1 MLSILS
7 LSFFVHSLTFK
18 FSCLVSSSFFLI
30 VSKILLSFAY
40 PLFQCLQ
47 FLSSLLQYSSLYFL
61 SDYPNNIF
69 AMNLPGNSS
78 LLKLFFSLFCQ
89 FTSSMSCQYFFLNS
103 SIVSF
108 VFSRFFLSSQVSD
121 SAINPFYFTRH
132 LFFSL
137 ICCLF
142 KILSTSYFS
151 FSSIMTRAS
160 CSFLC
165 PLTCP
170 TYFCI
175 LLMLTTGCIFTILSI
190 MLPVNLL

>member
-78 LLKLFFSLFCQ
+78 LLKL
-89 FTSSMSCQYFFLNS
+89 
-103 SIVSF
+103 
-108 VFSRFFLSSQVSD
+108 
-121 SAINPFYFTRH
+121 
-132 LFFSL
+132 LFFSVSL
-137 ICCLF
+137 PPLCLVN
-142 KILSTSYFS
+142 IS
-151 FSSIMTRAS
+151 F
-160 CSFLC
+160 
-165 PLTCP
+165 
-170 TYFCI
+170 
-175 LLMLTTGCIFTILSI
+175 
-190 MLPVNLL
+190 